1 MPPAGSLGT
10 LLLLRTFHFCQAFL
24 HLAHR
29 VIVCRS
35 QVQIGV
41 VAFFPEI
48 TSATTWPSDMTH
60 SDLVTPS
67 DHGRNACSATMRREK
82 DWLSMLQGVQSAL
95 CFLEPFSNVRQ
106 SSRVRSQQVHMSKQ
120 LNKAES
126 NEDMKTSDKQ
136 VRLKEGQQKDNKLD
150 VQLN

>member
-1 MPPAGSLGT
+1 
-10 LLLLRTFHFCQAFL
+10 
-24 HLAHR
+24 
-29 VIVCRS
+29 
-35 QVQIGV
+35 
-41 VAFFPEI
+41 
-48 TSATTWPSDMTH
+48 
-60 SDLVTPS
+60 
-67 DHGRNACSATMRREK
+67 
-82 DWLSMLQGVQSAL
+82 MLQGVQSAL